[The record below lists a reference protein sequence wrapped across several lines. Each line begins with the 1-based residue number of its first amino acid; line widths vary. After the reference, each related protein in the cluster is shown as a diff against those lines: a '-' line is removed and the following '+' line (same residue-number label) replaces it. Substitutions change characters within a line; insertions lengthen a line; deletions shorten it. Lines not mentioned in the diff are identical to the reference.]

1 MRGMSRQFLYRIAS
15 AAVVLAGSCI
25 LFAHVSAQDSAQPA
39 GQAAQ
44 AGQAGQGRGGRGGPR
59 GIPGGYNPSG
69 YNMHVLPPGGPAPRL
84 SDGHVDFTGRYYPNS
99 GGRMLDSATP
109 GNVDPLAFR
118 QFDPKVTPEE
128 KLSWKPG
135 MEAKYM
141 SPVPYGICDQ
151 AGTPSA
157 WTMQDN
163 QHAPLELI
171 SSPSRVVLLTEY
183 PLDVRMIYM
192 NRPHP
197 KDPDPTFNGDS
208 SAHWEGDTLVVDV
221 IALDDRLRNV
231 AVGGFS
237 GEGNAW
243 LHSPMEHILE
253 RWTRPSKNYLTY
265 QITIEDPL
273 ILTKPWTSAPR
284 KWSLVADPKE
294 EWGEVFCTHNEEP
307 DEWKHIDNGVKDDY
321 ENKYKK

>member
-1 MRGMSRQFLYRIAS
+1 MA
-15 AAVVLAGSCI
+15 
-25 LFAHVSAQDSAQPA
+25 
-39 GQAAQ
+39 
-44 AGQAGQGRGGRGGPR
+44 
-59 GIPGGYNPSG
+59 
-69 YNMHVLPPGGPAPRL
+69 
-84 SDGHVDFTGRYYPNS
+84 DGHVDFTGRYYPNS

-109 GNVDPLAFR
+109 GNVDPEAFT

-128 KLSWKPG
+128 KLSFKPG
-135 MEAKYM
+135 MAAKYM

-243 LHSPMEHILE
+243 LHSPMEHIVE
-253 RWTRPSKNYLTY
+253 RWSRPSKNYLTY
-265 QITIEDPL
+265 QITIEDPM

>member
-1 MRGMSRQFLYRIAS
+1 MP
-15 AAVVLAGSCI
+15 
-25 LFAHVSAQDSAQPA
+25 FA
-39 GQAAQ
+39 
-44 AGQAGQGRGGRGGPR
+44 
-59 GIPGGYNPSG
+59 I
-69 YNMHVLPPGGPAPRL
+69 
-84 SDGHVDFTGRYYPNS
+84 RYYPNS

-109 GNVDPLAFR
+109 GHVDRSIER

-128 KLSWKPG
+128 KLSFKPG
-135 MEAKYM
+135 MAAKYM

-171 SSPSRVVLLTEY
+171 SSPSRVVVLTEY

-221 IALDDRLRNV
+221 TALDDRLRNV

-243 LHSPMEHILE
+243 LHSDQEHIVE
-253 RWTRPSKNYLTY
+253 RWSRPSKNYLIY
-265 QITIEDPL
+265 QIVIDDPM

-284 KWSLVADPKE
+284 KWSLAAPDD
-294 EWGEVFCTHNEEP
+294 EWSEVFCTHNEEP
-307 DEWKHIDNGVKDDY
+307 EEWKHIDKGVKDDY
-321 ENKYKK
+321 EDKYKK